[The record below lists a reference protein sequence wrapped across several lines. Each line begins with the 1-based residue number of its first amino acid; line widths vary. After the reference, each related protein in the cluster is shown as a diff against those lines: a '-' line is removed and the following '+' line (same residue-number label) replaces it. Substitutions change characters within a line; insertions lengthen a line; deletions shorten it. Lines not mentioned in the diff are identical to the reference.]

1 MLPGAL
7 LFLLLPSPAPFYS
20 PCKFWIIKAKFIQL
34 LPLLL
39 LLLLYSFFLAVFTF
53 YLLDM
58 QTRINTCIAWWKIKL
73 TIPMLVKSKGLV

>member
-7 LFLLLPSPAPFYS
+7 LVLLLPSLAPFYS
-20 PCKFWIIKAKFIQL
+20 PCKFWILKANFNQF

-58 QTRINTCIAWWKIKL
+58 
-73 TIPMLVKSKGLV
+73 

>member
-7 LFLLLPSPAPFYS
+7 LFLFLPSLAPFYS
-20 PCKFWIIKAKFIQL
+20 PRKFWIIKAKFIQL

-39 LLLLYSFFLAVFTF
+39 LLLLYSFFLVVFTF

-58 QTRINTCIAWWKIKL
+58 
-73 TIPMLVKSKGLV
+73 